1 MTKKHPK
8 TRFQKVK
15 AEIGE
20 RRCLVTGVP
29 KLREQLIRFVLGPDN
44 VVYPDLAERLEGRGV
59 WISANKFSL
68 QTAIS
73 KRLFNKGFCLSVK
86 VPEDLPKMVENGLKK
101 RALDLLGLA
110 NKAGFLELGFEKIK
124 EAASKEEMLLLI
136 EALDGSEAE
145 KKRLQVYL
153 PQVPVI
159 SLFSRT
165 ELGFEMGREA
175 CVHIAVKK
183 SKMTLTLQKE
193 MMRLNAFLNEGN
205 ENE

>member
-29 KLREQLIRFVLGPDN
+29 KSREQLIRFVLGPDR
-44 VVYPDLAERLEGRGV
+44 VVYPDLAEKLEGRGV
-59 WISANKFSL
+59 WISADKASL

-73 KRLFNKGFCLSVK
+73 KKLFNKGFALAVK
-86 VPEDLPKMVENGLKK
+86 MPENLIEMVESGLKK

-110 NKAGFLELGFEKIK
+110 NKSGLLEMGFEKIK
-124 EAASKEEMLLLI
+124 EAATKEQMLLLI
-136 EALDGSEAE
+136 EASDGSEAE

-153 PQVPVI
+153 PQVPVV
-159 SLFSRT
+159 SLLTRS

-193 MMRLNAFLNEGN
+193 MMRLNAFLNEG
-205 ENE
+205 